1 MLFGQHGLALF
12 DLPMFT
18 EAPKSV
24 MQALQRCHYASEAP
38 PPSEAAG
45 KVKVRDRKACCIPG
59 GTMQVVLATCSAQY
73 SGTTVLLESS
83 DQGLPAGLLASS

>member
-18 EAPKSV
+18 EAPKFV
-24 MQALQRCHYASEAP
+24 MQALQRCHHASEA

-45 KVKVRDRKACCIPG
+45 KVKVQDQKAPG
-59 GTMQVVLATCSAQY
+59 GTMQVVLAYMFC
-73 SGTTVLLESS
+73 TVFWHY
-83 DQGLPAGLLASS
+83 GAF

>member
-1 MLFGQHGLALF
+1 MLFEQHGLALF

-24 MQALQRCHYASEAP
+24 MQALQRCHHASEA

-45 KVKVRDRKACCIPG
+45 KVKVRDQKACCIPG
-59 GTMQVVLATCSAQY
+59 GTMQVVLATSSVQY
-73 SGTTVLLESS
+73 SGTTVIFESS